1 MNIFIDERRG
11 TPITQEEREWIEKEI
26 RELEAYR
33 LDEDQLAK
41 DAQSYREE
49 GMSAFDRNVIIMCID
64 ADIYGMKRTL
74 DQGRVILW

>member
-33 LDEDQLAK
+33 ADEDALAAE
-41 DAQSYREE
+41 AQSMREE
-49 GMSAFDRNVIIMCID
+49 GMSAFDRDVIIMCID
-64 ADIYGMKRTL
+64 ADIYGMKRTIE
-74 DQGRVILW
+74 QGCVILW

>member
-11 TPITQEEREWIEKEI
+11 TPITLDEREWIEKEI

-33 LDEDQLAK
+33 ADEDALAAE
-41 DAQSYREE
+41 AQSNREE
-49 GMSAFDRNVIIMCID
+49 GMSALDRDVIIMCID

-74 DQGRVILW
+74 EQGRVILW

>member
-33 LDEDQLAK
+33 ADEDQLAA
-41 DAQSYREE
+41 DAQANREE

-74 DQGRVILW
+74 DRGRVILW

>member
-11 TPITQEEREWIEKEI
+11 TLITQEEREWIEKEI

-33 LDEDQLAK
+33 LDEDQLAA
-41 DAQSYREE
+41 DAQANREE
-49 GMSAFDRNVIIMCID
+49 GMSAFDRDVIIMCID

>member
-49 GMSAFDRNVIIMCID
+49 GMSAFDRSVIIMCID

>member
-49 GMSAFDRNVIIMCID
+49 GMSAFDRDVIIMCID

>member
-33 LDEDQLAK
+33 ADEDQLAA
-41 DAQSYREE
+41 DAQANREE
-49 GMSAFDRNVIIMCID
+49 GMSAFDRDVIVMCID
-64 ADIYGMKRTL
+64 ADIFGMKRTL
-74 DQGRVILW
+74 EQGRVILW

>member
-26 RELEAYR
+26 RELELYR
-33 LDEDQLAK
+33 VDEDQLAA
-41 DAQSYREE
+41 DAQANREE

-74 DQGRVILW
+74 EQGRVILW

>member
-11 TPITQEEREWIEKEI
+11 TPITQEEREWIEREI

-33 LDEDQLAK
+33 ADEDALAAE
-41 DAQSYREE
+41 AQSMREE
-49 GMSAFDRNVIIMCID
+49 GMSAFDRSVIIMCID
-64 ADIYGMKRTL
+64 ADIYGMKRTI

>member
-41 DAQSYREE
+41 DAQANREE
-49 GMSAFDRNVIIMCID
+49 GMSALDRNVIIMCID
-64 ADIYGMKRTL
+64 ADIYGMKQTL